1 MQCFT
6 DKRFTDKVIIISG
19 ASAGIGRACAQ
30 RIAREGGS
38 VICLDVAEAALQE
51 TVKLIAQAG
60 GKAEAH
66 RCDVSNST
74 QIKERVALTVQQ
86 HGKLDVVINV
96 AGVIKLDHA
105 TNITDDLWQKII
117 NVNLSG
123 TFYMC
128 REALPHLVNSK
139 GNIVNISSTS
149 AIRGLPYGIAYGA
162 SKGGVS
168 ALTKSIAVEYAKRGV
183 RANTV
188 CPGSILTDMQKNS
201 GLPED
206 IDWKLMPRIA
216 SINGKFGTPDDIA
229 GVVALVASEQ
239 DGSHINGAEFV
250 VDGGTTT

>member
-1 MQCFT
+1 MS
-6 DKRFTDKVIIISG
+6 RFSNKIIVITG
-19 ASAGIGRACAQ
+19 ASSGIGRACAQ
-30 RIAREGGS
+30 RIASEGGTLL
-38 VICLDVAEAALQE
+38 CLDVAEVALNE
-51 TVKLIAQAG
+51 TVALIKRAN

-66 RCDVSNST
+66 RCDVSQSS
-74 QIKERVALTVQQ
+74 QVKQVIEQCIKHHKRI
-86 HGKLDVVINV
+86 DVVINV

-105 TNITDDLWQKII
+105 TNITDDVWQKII

-123 TFYMC
+123 TFYVC

-188 CPGSILTDMQKNS
+188 CPGSIMTDMQKNS

-206 IDWKLMPRIA
+206 IDWKLLPRIA
-216 SINGKFGTPDDIA
+216 SINGKFGSPDDIA
-229 GVVALVASEQ
+229 GVVALLASEK

>member
-1 MQCFT
+1 MQ
-6 DKRFTDKVIIISG
+6 RFTNKIIIITG
-19 ASAGIGRACAQ
+19 ASAGIGRATAI
-30 RIAREGGS
+30 RLAAEGGL
-38 VICLDVAEAALQE
+38 VICLDVVETALNE
-51 TVKLIAQAG
+51 TATLVRQKN
-60 GKAEAH
+60 GKAEAVLCNVGDSKQVKQIVEDCVKKYG
-66 RCDVSNST
+66 RVDV
-74 QIKERVALTVQQ
+74 L
-86 HGKLDVVINV
+86 INV

-105 TNITDDLWQKII
+105 TNITDDVWQKII

-128 REALPHLVNSK
+128 REVLPHLVNSK

-188 CPGSILTDMQKNS
+188 CPGSIMTDMQKNS

-206 IDWKLMPRIA
+206 IDWKLLPRISA
-216 SINGKFGTPDDIA
+216 IDNRFGKPDDIA
-229 GVVALVASEQ
+229 GVVALIASEQ
-239 DGSHINGAEFV
+239 DGSHINGAEYL

>member
-1 MQCFT
+1 MQ
-6 DKRFTDKVIIISG
+6 RFQDKVVIVTG
-19 ASAGIGRACAQ
+19 ASSGIGRACAL
-30 RIAREGGS
+30 RVASEGAK
-38 VICLDVAEAALQE
+38 VFCLDVVETAVKETVALIKQQQGQAEAQL
-51 TVKLIAQAG
+51 
-60 GKAEAH
+60 
-66 RCDVSNST
+66 CDVSNSAQVKQAIT
-74 QIKERVALTVQQ
+74 SCVERF
-86 HGKLDVVINV
+86 GKLDVLINV

-105 TNITDDLWQKII
+105 TNINDDLWQKII

-188 CPGSILTDMQKNS
+188 CPGSIMTDMQKHS

-216 SINGKFGTPDDIA
+216 SITGKFGTPNDIA
-229 GVVALVASEQ
+229 GVVALIASEQ
-239 DGSHINGAEFV
+239 DGSHINGAEYV

>member
-1 MQCFT
+1 MQ
-6 DKRFTDKVIIISG
+6 RFQHKVVIITG
-19 ASAGIGRACAQ
+19 ASSGIGRACAL
-30 RIAREGGS
+30 RIASEGGT
-38 VICLDVAEAALQE
+38 VVCLDVAEAAVKE
-51 TVKLIAQAG
+51 TVALIQQQQ
-60 GKAEAH
+60 GKAEMQI
-66 RCDVSNST
+66 CDVSNSSAVK
-74 QIKERVALTVQQ
+74 QAIEKCINQF
-86 HGKLDVVINV
+86 GKLDAVINV
-96 AGVIKLDHA
+96 AGVIKLNHA
-105 TNITDDLWQKII
+105 TKIDDDTWQKII

-128 REALPHLVNSK
+128 REALPHLINSK

-168 ALTKSIAVEYAKRGV
+168 ALTKSIAVEYAKQGV

-206 IDWKLMPRIA
+206 IDWKLLPRIA

-229 GVVALVASEQ
+229 GVVALIASEQ

>member
-1 MQCFT
+1 MQ
-6 DKRFTDKVIIISG
+6 RFNEKVVIITS
-19 ASAGIGRACAQ
+19 ASSGIGRACAL
-30 RIAREGGS
+30 RVASEGAS
-38 VICLDVAEAALQE
+38 VFCLDVAEKAVNE
-51 TVKLIAQAG
+51 TVALIKQQNG
-60 GKAEAH
+60 QAEAH
-66 RCDVSNST
+66 LCDVSNSAQVKAT
-74 QIKERVALTVQQ
+74 IDACMKK
-86 HGKLDVVINV
+86 HGRIDVLINV

-105 TNITDDLWQKII
+105 TSITDDTWQKII

-188 CPGSILTDMQKNS
+188 CPGSIATEMQKSS

-206 IDWKLMPRIA
+206 IDWKLIPRISA
-216 SINGKFGTPDDIA
+216 IDNRFGKPDDIA
-229 GVVALVASEQ
+229 GVVALIASVK
-239 DGSHINGAEFV
+239 DGSHINGAEYL

>member
-1 MQCFT
+1 MQ
-6 DKRFTDKVIIISG
+6 RFANKIIVITG
-19 ASAGIGRACAQ
+19 ASSGIGRATAI
-30 RIAREGGS
+30 RLAAEGGV
-38 VICLDVAEAALQE
+38 VICLDVIEPALNE
-51 TVKLIAQAG
+51 TVSLIKQKG
-60 GKAEAH
+60 GQAEAH
-66 RCDVSNST
+66 LCDVSNSA
-74 QIKERVALTVQQ
+74 QVKQLIENFVKKYNRI
-86 HGKLDVVINV
+86 DVLINV

-105 TNITDDLWQKII
+105 TKITDDVWQKII

-128 REALPHLVNSK
+128 REVLPHLVNSK

-188 CPGSILTDMQKNS
+188 CPGSIMTDMQKNS
-201 GLPED
+201 GLPND
-206 IDWKLMPRIA
+206 IDWKLLPRISA
-216 SINGKFGTPDDIA
+216 VDNRFGKPEDIA
-229 GVVALVASEQ
+229 GVVALIASEQ
-239 DGSHINGAEFV
+239 DGSHINGAEYL

>member
-1 MQCFT
+1 MQ
-6 DKRFTDKVIIISG
+6 RFTNKVVLVTG
-19 ASAGIGRACAQ
+19 ASSGIGRATAM
-30 RIAREGGS
+30 RIASEGGT
-38 VICLDVAEAALQE
+38 VICLDVVTAVLTETAALIEAKKERAEA
-51 TVKLIAQAG
+51 II
-60 GKAEAH
+60 
-66 RCDVSNST
+66 CDVSNS
-74 QIKERVALTVQQ
+74 VQVKQ
-86 HGKLDVVINV
+86 TIENCVNKHGHIDVLINV

-105 TNITDDLWQKII
+105 TNISDDTWQKII

-128 REALPHLVNSK
+128 REVLPHLVNSK

-188 CPGSILTDMQKNS
+188 CPGSIMTDMQKHS
-201 GLPED
+201 GLPDD

-216 SINGKFGTPDDIA
+216 SITGKFGTPDDIA
-229 GVVALVASEQ
+229 GVVALIASEQ
-239 DGSHINGAEFV
+239 DGSHINGAEYI

>member
-1 MQCFT
+1 MQ
-6 DKRFTDKVIIISG
+6 RFSNKVAIITG
-19 ASAGIGRACAQ
+19 ASSGIGRACAI
-30 RIAREGGS
+30 RIASEGGT
-38 VICLDVAEAALQE
+38 VVCLDVAEAAVKE
-51 TVKLIAQAG
+51 TVALINQQNGQA
-60 GKAEAH
+60 ETQL
-66 RCDVSNST
+66 CDVSNST
-74 QIKERVALTVQQ
+74 QVKRVIADCIEKF
-86 HGKLDVVINV
+86 GKLDVLINV

-105 TNITDDLWQKII
+105 TNITDDTWQKII

-188 CPGSILTDMQKNS
+188 CPGSIMTDMQKNS

-206 IDWKLMPRIA
+206 IDWKLLPRISA
-216 SINGKFGTPDDIA
+216 IDNRFGKPDDIA
-229 GVVALVASEQ
+229 GVVALIASEQ
-239 DGSHINGAEFV
+239 DGSHINGAEYL
-250 VDGGTTT
+250 VDGGTTV

>member
-1 MQCFT
+1 MQ
-6 DKRFTDKVIIISG
+6 RFQEKIVILTG
-19 ASAGIGRACAQ
+19 ASAGIGRACAV
-30 RIAREGGS
+30 RMAAEGATLF
-38 VICLDVAEAALQE
+38 CLDVVESALKE
-51 TVKLIAQAG
+51 TVTLIKQQGGQADIQL
-60 GKAEAH
+60 
-66 RCDVSNST
+66 CDVSNSAQVKT
-74 QIKERVALTVQQ
+74 AVELCVKKYGRV
-86 HGKLDVVINV
+86 DVLVNV

-105 TNITDDLWQKII
+105 TNITDEVWQRII

-123 TFYMC
+123 TFFMC
-128 REALPHLVNSK
+128 REVLPHLVNSK

-188 CPGSILTDMQKNS
+188 CPGSIMTDMQKQS

-206 IDWKLMPRIA
+206 IDWKLLPRIA
-216 SINGKFGTPDDIA
+216 SINGRFGTPDDIA
-229 GVVALVASEQ
+229 GVVALIASEK
-239 DGSHINGAEFV
+239 DGSHINGAEYL

>member
-1 MQCFT
+1 MQRFQ
-6 DKRFTDKVIIISG
+6 DKIAIVTG
-19 ASAGIGRACAQ
+19 ASSGIGRACAL
-30 RIAREGGS
+30 RIAREGAT
-38 VICLDVAEAALQE
+38 VLCLDVAEATVRE
-51 TVKLIAQAG
+51 TVTLIQQQQ
-60 GKAEAH
+60 GKAEAQV
-66 RCDVSNST
+66 CDVSNST
-74 QIKERVALTVQQ
+74 AVKQAIEQCVKQF
-86 HGKLDVVINV
+86 GKLDVLINV
-96 AGVIKLDHA
+96 AGIIKLDHA
-105 TNITDDLWQKII
+105 TQIDDATWQKIL

-188 CPGSILTDMQKNS
+188 CPGSIMTDMQKNS

-206 IDWKLMPRIA
+206 IDWKLLPRVA
-216 SINGKFGTPDDIA
+216 SINGKFGTPDDVA
-229 GVVALVASEQ
+229 GVVALLASDQ
-239 DGSHINGAEFV
+239 DGNHINGAEFL

>member
-1 MQCFT
+1 MQ
-6 DKRFTDKVIIISG
+6 RFQNKVVIVTG

-30 RIAREGGS
+30 RIASEGGN
-38 VICLDVAEAALQE
+38 VWCLDVAEAALKE
-51 TVKLIAQAG
+51 TVTLIQQQQ
-60 GKAEAH
+60 GKAEMQL
-66 RCDVSNST
+66 CDVSNSAQVKQT
-74 QIKERVALTVQQ
+74 FNDCVKKWGA
-86 HGKLDVVINV
+86 LDVVINV
-96 AGVIKLDHA
+96 AGVIRLDHA
-105 TNITDDLWQKII
+105 TNISDDTWQKII

-128 REALPHLVNSK
+128 REALPHLINSK

-149 AIRGLPYGIAYGA
+149 ALRGLPYGIAYGA

-168 ALTKSIAVEYAKRGV
+168 ALTKSIAVEYAKQGV

-188 CPGSILTDMQKNS
+188 CPGSIMTDMQKNS

-206 IDWKLMPRIA
+206 IDWKLLPRIA
-216 SINGKFGTPDDIA
+216 SINGKFGTPDHIA
-229 GVVALVASEQ
+229 GVVALIASEQ

>member
-1 MQCFT
+1 MH
-6 DKRFTDKVIIISG
+6 RFTDKVVVISG

-30 RIAREGGS
+30 RIASEGGT
-38 VICLDVAEAALQE
+38 VVCLDVAEAPLAE
-51 TVKLIAQAG
+51 TAKLIQQHG
-60 GKAEAH
+60 DKVEAH
-66 RCDVSNST
+66 RCDVSSSA
-74 QIKERVALTVQQ
+74 QVKERIAITVQQ
-86 HGKLDVVINV
+86 HGKLDVLINV

-105 TNITDDLWQKII
+105 TNITDELWQKII

-128 REALPHLVNSK
+128 REALPHLVASK

-149 AIRGLPYGIAYGA
+149 ALRGLPYGIAYGA

-188 CPGSILTDMQKNS
+188 CPGSIMTNMQKNS

-216 SINGKFGTPDDIA
+216 SITGKFGTPDDIA
-229 GVVALVASEQ
+229 GVVALIASNQ

-250 VDGGTTT
+250 VDGGTVV

>member
-1 MQCFT
+1 MS
-6 DKRFTDKVIIISG
+6 RFENKVAIVTG

-30 RIAREGGS
+30 RLAREGAQ
-38 VICLDVAEAALQE
+38 VLCLDVAETGLNE
-51 TVKLIAQAG
+51 TVAQIAANG
-60 GKAEAH
+60 GKASAK
-66 RCDVSNST
+66 RCDVSNSA
-74 QIKERVALTVQQ
+74 QVKQVIESCVQQ
-86 HGKLDVVINV
+86 FGKLDVVINV
-96 AGVIKLDHA
+96 AGVIRLNHA
-105 TNITDDLWQKII
+105 TKIDDDTWQKII

-168 ALTKSIAVEYAKRGV
+168 ALTKSIAVEFAKQGV

-188 CPGSILTDMQKNS
+188 CPGSIMTDMQKNS

-206 IDWKLMPRIA
+206 IDWKLLPRIA
-216 SINGKFGTPDDIA
+216 SINGKFGSGDDIA
-229 GVVALVASEQ
+229 AMVALVASEQ
-239 DGSHINGAEFV
+239 DGSHINGAELV